1 MPVYKRNQWL
11 LLIAFLLCSCWQ
23 AKPGRDGILS
33 INAMK
38 LVMWDMVQV
47 DEFAGVYVKKDSTR
61 NLQKETNILY
71 SKVFALHKT
80 DSAAFFKSFYYYKKH
95 PDDYKVLL
103 DSLNAFANRERENRF
118 YLNRS
123 SQTIKPQ

>member
-1 MPVYKRNQWL
+1 
-11 LLIAFLLCSCWQ
+11 
-23 AKPGRDGILS
+23 
-33 INAMK
+33 
-38 LVMWDMVQV
+38 MWDMVQV

>member
-11 LLIAFLLCSCWQ
+11 LVVVFFLCSCWQ

-47 DEFAGVYVKKDSTR
+47 DEFASVYVKKDTIR

-71 SKVFALHKT
+71 QKVFALHKI
-80 DSAAFFKSFYYYKKH
+80 DSATFFKSFYYYKKY
-95 PDDYKVLL
+95 PDNYKILL
-103 DSLNAFANRERENRF
+103 DSLNAFASRERENRF
-118 YLNRS
+118 YLNKI
-123 SQTIKPQ
+123 TPTVKPQ